1 MTLEDQ
7 VRKAM
12 WGVTHDEQNCFIH
25 YMKENPQLFIDYA
38 TELLDYIPPE
48 VEAEARAILREEWEA
63 DGGPLVMS
71 AISRDL
77 YIDKRWD
84 WRVAEARARI
94 AKRMED

>member
-12 WGVTHDEQNCFIH
+12 WGVTNDEQNCFIH

-38 TELLDYIPPE
+38 TELLDHIPPE
-48 VEAEARAILREEWEA
+48 VEAEARAIMREEWEA
-63 DGGPLVMS
+63 DGGHLITS

-84 WRVAEARARI
+84 ERIEEARTRI

>member
-12 WGVTHDEQNCFIH
+12 WGVTLDEQNCFIH

-38 TELLDYIPPE
+38 TELLDYISPE
-48 VEAEARAILREEWEA
+48 VEAEARAILREEWEERGNHLI
-63 DGGPLVMS
+63 DS

-77 YIDKRWD
+77 YINKRWD
-84 WRVAEARARI
+84 ERVEEARARI
-94 AKRMED
+94 AKRMQD